1 MNKKADQTEIVH
13 DLFSNLSDVFVKLSS
28 TVQDSLN
35 KAVQEKE
42 AKEEE
47 VKIKVDD
54 LPLQKETIV
63 TNTTETDDGDE
74 DEDEDDG
81 IVLPSYPWAVEIE
94 GVNAFT
100 TIAAKFSVFT
110 RNEVLST
117 IVVELFPDN
126 GQNAQIFS
134 WLREAN
140 SKARLCKFSALDEN
154 HNAVDYFSAHAF
166 LDAVEFPHFD
176 AKDPKPWTTTIQLST
191 KEIKFGK

>member
-1 MNKKADQTEIVH
+1 MNKKEDQAKIVH

-28 TVQDSLN
+28 AVQGSID

-42 AKEEE
+42 VKEEE
-47 VKIKVDD
+47 VKTEVDD
-54 LPLQKETIV
+54 VPSLQNETTV
-63 TNTTETDDGDE
+63 ANTPEIDDD

-81 IVLPSYPWAVEIE
+81 IILPSYPWSVEIE

-134 WLREAN
+134 WLREVN
-140 SKARLCKFSALDEN
+140 SKARLCRFSALDEN
-154 HNAVDYFSAHAF
+154 QNAVDYFSAHAF